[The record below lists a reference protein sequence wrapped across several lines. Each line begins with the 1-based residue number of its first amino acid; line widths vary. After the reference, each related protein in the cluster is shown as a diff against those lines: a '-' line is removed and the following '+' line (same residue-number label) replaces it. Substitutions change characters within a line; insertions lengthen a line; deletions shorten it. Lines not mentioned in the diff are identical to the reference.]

1 MIIETFIMQRAVKFS
16 EVRIKMCYTSDTAIQ
31 GISKWL
37 PTYRRMAYITVGQLI
52 YW

>member
-1 MIIETFIMQRAVKFS
+1 MFIETFIMQRAIGFS
-16 EVRIKMCYTSDTAIQ
+16 DESIKMCYTSDTAIL

-37 PTYRRMAYITVGQLI
+37 PTYRRMAYISVWQFI

>member
-1 MIIETFIMQRAVKFS
+1 MFIETFIMLRAVRFS
-16 EVRIKMCYTSDTAIQ
+16 DRRIKICYTSDTATL

-37 PTYRRMAYITVGQLI
+37 PTYRRMAYITVGQFT